1 MGNKLSPVENRAGI
15 SSFGLHI
22 LAMAFMLMDHMWATV
37 VPDNMWLTCVGR
49 LAFPI
54 FAFMIVEGYYHT
66 GSVKKYML
74 RLLVFALISE
84 VPFNLMVSG
93 SVLYPFHQNVMWT
106 LLLGLITVYFI
117 GKLTEGCLCAMRI
130 LGAIMVVIAAFL
142 LGSALMLDYY
152 GYGVLTVVTFYLFR
166 GSRWYLRLGQL
177 VGLWIINFEMIG
189 GLEMP
194 LSLGG
199 MSFDFPQQGFAVLAL
214 IFIWMYN
221 GTQGPHGKAVKYAF
235 YAFYPLH
242 MLILA
247 LIALV

>member
-1 MGNKLSPVENRAGI
+1 MDSNLSPAESRAGI
-15 SSFGLHI
+15 SSFWLHI
-22 LAMAFMLMDHMWATV
+22 VAMAFMLMDHMWATV

-54 FAFMIVEGYYHT
+54 FAFMIVEGFYHT
-66 GSVKKYML
+66 SSVKKYML
-74 RLLVFALISE
+74 RLLIFAVISE
-84 VPFNLMVSG
+84 IPFNLMTG
-93 SVLYPFHQNVMWT
+93 GGLLNPFHQNVMWT
-106 LLLGLITVYFI
+106 LLLGLVTVYFI
-117 GKLTEGCLCAMRI
+117 GKLTSGCLCAMRI
-130 LGAIMVVIAAFL
+130 LGAIMVVIVSFL
-142 LGSALMLDYY
+142 LGSILMLDYG

-166 GSRWYLRLGQL
+166 GRRWYMRLGQL

-189 GLEMP
+189 GLELP

-199 MSFDFPQQGFAVLAL
+199 LSFDFPQQGFAVLAL
-214 IFIWMYN
+214 IFIWLYN
-221 GTQGPHGKAVKYAF
+221 GSQGPHGKAVKYAF

>member
-1 MGNKLSPVENRAGI
+1 MDSNLHPTVHRAGI

-37 VPDNMWLTCVGR
+37 IPDNMWLTCVGR

-54 FAFMIVEGYYHT
+54 FAFMIVEGFYHT
-66 GSVKKYML
+66 RSVKKYML
-74 RLLVFALISE
+74 RLLVFALVSE
-84 VPFNLMVSG
+84 VPFNLMVG
-93 SVLYPFHQNVMWT
+93 GGLLYPFHQNVMWT

-117 GKLTEGCLCAMRI
+117 GKLTDGCLCAMRI
-130 LGAIMVVIAAFL
+130 LGAIMIVIVSFL
-142 LGSALMLDYY
+142 LGSIFMLDYY

-177 VGLWIINFEMIG
+177 VGLWIINAEMIG
-189 GLEMP
+189 GLEIP
-194 LSLGG
+194 VSLFG
-199 MSFDFPQQGFAVLAL
+199 MSFDFPQQGFAVLSL
-214 IFIWMYN
+214 IFIWLYN
-221 GTQGPHGKAVKYAF
+221 GSQGPHGKAVQYSF

-247 LIALV
+247 LIALA

>member
-1 MGNKLSPVENRAGI
+1 MDSNLHPAVHRAGI

-37 VPDNMWLTCVGR
+37 IPDNMWLTCVGR

-54 FAFMIVEGYYHT
+54 FAFMIVEGFYHT
-66 GSVKKYML
+66 RSVKKYML
-74 RLLVFALISE
+74 RLLVFALVSE
-84 VPFNLMVSG
+84 VPFNLMVG
-93 SVLYPFHQNVMWT
+93 GGLLYPFHQNVMWT

-117 GKLTEGCLCAMRI
+117 GKLTDGCLCAMRI
-130 LGAIMVVIAAFL
+130 LGAIMIVIVSFL
-142 LGSALMLDYY
+142 LGSIFMLDYY

-177 VGLWIINFEMIG
+177 VGLWIINAEMIG
-189 GLEMP
+189 GLEIP
-194 LSLGG
+194 VSLFG
-199 MSFDFPQQGFAVLAL
+199 MSFDFPQQGFAVLSL
-214 IFIWMYN
+214 IFIWLYN
-221 GTQGPHGKAVKYAF
+221 GSQGPHGKAVQYSF

-247 LIALV
+247 LIALA